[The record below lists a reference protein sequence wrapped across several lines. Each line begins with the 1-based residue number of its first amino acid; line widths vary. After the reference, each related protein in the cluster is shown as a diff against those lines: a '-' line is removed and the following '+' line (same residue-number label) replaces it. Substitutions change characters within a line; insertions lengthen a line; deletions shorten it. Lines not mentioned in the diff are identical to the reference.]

1 MPDKE
6 HPGSRHTLFH
16 HLCQKK
22 LSEILPLP
30 WNVGVRLRP
39 MQMFTMWRTLCTL
52 NAKTL
57 LRLVCFMFYDKTC
70 TPLTIRVRLFIFWFA
85 ECRNFVH
92 SSGLW
97 GMLFIFFLFSDGFF
111 LFSVFWSICLF
122 LLVGLSLSPQTS
134 LRNGRSHTGKWSCIK
149 GCLMPIVYVLYAK
162 YLRIHRLYGCLTC
175 KIYDN
180 TSAIIYLPILMYQTP
195 PPVIRMGHLLH
206 PLSLVISTH

>member
-97 GMLFIFFLFSDGFF
+97 GMLFIFFLFSDGYF
-111 LFSVFWSICLF
+111 LFS
-122 LLVGLSLSPQTS
+122 
-134 LRNGRSHTGKWSCIK
+134 
-149 GCLMPIVYVLYAK
+149 
-162 YLRIHRLYGCLTC
+162 
-175 KIYDN
+175 D
-180 TSAIIYLPILMYQTP
+180 
-195 PPVIRMGHLLH
+195 
-206 PLSLVISTH
+206 SLVNLSFSFGRFVSLTTNFLEKWPQSQRKVVL